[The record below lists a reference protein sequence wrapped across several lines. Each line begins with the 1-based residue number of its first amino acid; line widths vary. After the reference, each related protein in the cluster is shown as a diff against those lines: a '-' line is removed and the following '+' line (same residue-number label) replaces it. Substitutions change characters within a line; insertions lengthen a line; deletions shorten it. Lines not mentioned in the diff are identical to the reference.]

1 MLNIS
6 EAEALALLAEP
17 LICQDCADWQP
28 IKVHASFVKMTTG
41 LVDAEGLRTGRFV
54 ELIYSRGITTRLITF
69 KFSVFRASS
78 TGSERIY
85 QLHVSQPPKIQKNQH
100 GLSHEHIGA
109 SRVLGDAT
117 WQKWMYDD
125 VMAYFCKK
133 TSITFI
139 PPCKDPDLFELKP

>member
-1 MLNIS
+1 MRNIS
-6 EAEALALLAEP
+6 EAEALALLAKP
-17 LICQDCADWQP
+17 LTCEDCTEWQP
-28 IKVHASFVKMTTG
+28 IKANPSAVKISNGLINAEGVGTG
-41 LVDAEGLRTGRFV
+41 LFV
-54 ELIYSRGITTRLITF
+54 ELVFHRGITTRLITF
-69 KFSVFRASS
+69 KFSVFRLSS

-85 QLHVSQPPKIQKNQH
+85 QLHVSQFPKIQKNQH
-100 GLSHEHIGA
+100 ALSHEHIGA
-109 SRVLGDAT
+109 SRVLGDAK